1 MQLQLCTITVPPW
14 PHAQRRVCI
23 LACIHVIWE
32 MFRSYTRPHFLSH
45 KMFTLRT
52 HRASVCLDAV
62 LEHAFRMASGCSMS
76 VIIHMTSC
84 QESKFIGSK
93 HMPHNMAN
101 ATLPSCCMHG
111 LRNSAR
117 PLIMCACNDTSTV
130 MVYTDF
136 VSEQQCHINIDTPI
150 LSPSLF
156 RVASIAM
163 STPKPHSEHP
173 CSAQWSWWPRIWDQK
188 ARPENE
194 PTQRPRTVRGC
205 CVGAVSRPPFWS
217 HILAQCLWPHH
228 DLILQSQKR
237 PH

>member
-1 MQLQLCTITVPPW
+1 MCHYNMCAHSITDAESMCQFSWHGALLADVSLELSSLPSVLPVFSCSCNY
-14 PHAQRRVCI
+14 AQSQCR
-23 LACIHVIWE
+23 HDH
-32 MFRSYTRPHFLSH
+32 MRSEGYVYWRAYTSFERCSGPTTGPHFLSH

-117 PLIMCACNDTSTV
+117 PLIKSHV
-130 MVYTDF
+130 M
-136 VSEQQCHINIDTPI
+136 IP
-150 LSPSLF
+150 
-156 RVASIAM
+156 
-163 STPKPHSEHP
+163 
-173 CSAQWSWWPRIWDQK
+173 AQ
-188 ARPENE
+188 
-194 PTQRPRTVRGC
+194 
-205 CVGAVSRPPFWS
+205 
-217 HILAQCLWPHH
+217 
-228 DLILQSQKR
+228 
-237 PH
+237 